1 MVVFPVVPVCGLLD
15 LLPILTI
22 ALVDIAL
29 LIFVAAI
36 PGIMFAVATAGVAR
50 VILIVVRAL
59 IVVPVLVVVRKLL
72 VIVAVILSVILIDAS
87 TSLTRGT
94 VRGRHVR
101 AAVGG
106 RHVVLLPLQVM
117 TGLVATVVRTLPLT
131 IVFLVLLV

>member
-15 LLPILTI
+15 LLPILSI

-29 LIFVAAI
+29 LIFAAAI
-36 PGIMFAVATAGVAR
+36 PGIMFAVATAQVAC
-50 VILIVVRAL
+50 VILLVVRAL

-72 VIVAVILSVILIDAS
+72 AIVAVILSVILIDAT
-87 TSLTRGT
+87 TSLTC
-94 VRGRHVR
+94 

-117 TGLVATVVRTLPLT
+117 TGLVATVVRTLPLP